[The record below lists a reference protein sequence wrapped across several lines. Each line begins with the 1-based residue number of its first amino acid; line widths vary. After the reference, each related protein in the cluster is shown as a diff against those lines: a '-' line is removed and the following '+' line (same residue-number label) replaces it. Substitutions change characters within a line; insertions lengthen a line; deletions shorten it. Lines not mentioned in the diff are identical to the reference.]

1 MRAGLWWGALLIM
14 LAALSWSTAG
24 LFPRLVSTDMSTTL
38 FWRSA
43 LGGLTVFA
51 SYAVLQRQRGL
62 ADLWRLEPAEVFMSL
77 LGAAAMISFVAAFY
91 FAPVADVVFV
101 YGAFPIVTLL
111 ASAKLLHHPIR
122 TVDIVCS
129 VAVALGVV
137 LILGGQPS
145 LTNAF
150 GTLLSFA
157 ATLLFAAMTI
167 GIKRYPQANMV
178 KVTYAGA
185 ALSALIMLPFAS
197 FADTS
202 THDMAWLWLY
212 GFLNIGVGFGL
223 YLLGVRKVKPLVASL
238 ICMLEIP
245 LAPLWAYAVFGD
257 RVGSASLI
265 GGGVILLAAALNLL
279 LSDRN
284 ATQPE

>member
-1 MRAGLWWGALLIM
+1 M

-24 LFPRLVSTDMSTTL
+24 LFPRLVSTDMPTTL
-38 FWRSA
+38 LWRSA

-51 SYAVLQRQRGL
+51 SYAVLQRRRQQQRDF
-62 ADLWRLEPAEVFMSL
+62 ADLWRLNRAEVLMSF

-111 ASAKLLHHPIR
+111 LSAWLLHHTIR
-122 TVDIVCS
+122 SADVVCS
-129 VAVALGVV
+129 LAVAAGVV
-137 LILGGQPS
+137 VILGGQPS
-145 LTNAF
+145 LKNVL
-150 GTLLSFA
+150 GTLLSFG

-167 GIKRYPQANMV
+167 GIKRYPEANMV

-185 ALSALIMLPFAS
+185 ALSALVMLPFAD
-197 FADTS
+197 FAHTS
-202 THDMAWLWLY
+202 THDMVWLWFY

-223 YLLGVRKVKPLVASL
+223 YLLGVRRIKPVLASL

-257 RVGSASLI
+257 GVRSASLV
-265 GGGVILLAAALNLL
+265 GGGVILLAAAVNLVM
-279 LSDRN
+279 SERRPQSTSQ
-284 ATQPE
+284 AT